1 MTDKIFLLYLDSFQ
15 SSAFKRFVEV
25 GRVVFINYG
34 EDAGKLAVIV
44 DIIDHNRAL
53 IDGPT
58 TGVARHSHAFR
69 RLTLTDLVIKG
80 FPRGSRSSIVRKYF
94 EKEEI
99 LEKWNQSAWAKKL
112 DNRRKKAAL
121 TDFDRFKLL
130 KLKKQR
136 RRVVQVE
143 LASLKKNKK

>member
-1 MTDKIFLLYLDSFQ
+1 M
-15 SSAFKRFVEV
+15 SSSFKRFVEV

-80 FPRGSRSSIVRKYF
+80 FPRGGRSSIVRKYF

-99 LEKWNQSAWAKKL
+99 LEKWNQTAWAKKL
-112 DNRRKKAAL
+112 ENRKKKAAL

-136 RRVVQVE
+136 RRVVQ
-143 LASLKKNKK
+143 

>member
-1 MTDKIFLLYLDSFQ
+1 MCFIIHVEDLKKGS
-15 SSAFKRFVEV
+15 FKRFVEV

-44 DIIDHNRAL
+44 DIVDHNRAL

-58 TGVARHSHAFR
+58 TGVTRHSHAFR

-80 FPRGSRSSIVRKYF
+80 FPRGGRSSIVKKYL
-94 EKEEI
+94 EKENI
-99 LEKWNQSAWAKKL
+99 LEKWNQTAWAKKL
-112 DNRRKKAAL
+112 ESRKRRAAL

-130 KLKKQR
+130 KLKKQ
-136 RRVVQVE
+136 
-143 LASLKKNKK
+143 